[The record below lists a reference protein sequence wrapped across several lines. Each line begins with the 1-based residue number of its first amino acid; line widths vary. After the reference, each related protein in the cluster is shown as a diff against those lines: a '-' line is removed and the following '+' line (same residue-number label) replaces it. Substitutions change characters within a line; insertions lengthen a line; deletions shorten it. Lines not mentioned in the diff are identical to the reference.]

1 MKYEQILSL
10 CCEEGTAFVL
20 QSTIQ
25 SFLVSY
31 KLQDFYTN
39 LDSQG
44 NNSLKLD

>member
-10 CCEEGTAFVL
+10 CCEAGTAFVF
-20 QSTIQ
+20 Q
-25 SFLVSY
+25 Y
-31 KLQDFYTN
+31 KVREDFYTN